1 MTLLGEWKDSQ
12 RSLMKNREEEKKIGN
27 LLALTRRR
35 RKTTTRYINELTITF
50 RIRR

>member
-35 RKTTTRYINELTITF
+35 TTTTRYINELTITF